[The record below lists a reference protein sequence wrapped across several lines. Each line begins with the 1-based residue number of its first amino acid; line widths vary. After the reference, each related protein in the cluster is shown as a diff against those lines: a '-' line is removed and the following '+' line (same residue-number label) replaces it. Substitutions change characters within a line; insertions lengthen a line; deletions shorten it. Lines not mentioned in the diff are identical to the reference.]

1 MESWKL
7 LKMGTVLSI
16 FNNNSFL
23 SSCDAAGNDEN
34 WDCGIWQ
41 WRAIVSSI
49 LLIEDPLFFVATV
62 ILFFYFPGRILHTK
76 KKHYIFERGLNFLPI
91 RRKIKLHFCCF
102 KIHQVSRSSYSGLTS
117 YASFVFH
124 NPSVLKKIDLLDL
137 LSLKD
142 WCFKSKR
149 GSKVWLEVNYP
160 EETDRSASA
169 LASARLNRWTKPH
182 ATRNA

>member
-1 MESWKL
+1 MPPPFSVVIQVHHLIPIPIHVFFFFLSGFKKWSFLNKSWVHIRSQRKGHGMFLLQAKTMSLQELGCVLAEEVFWIHLWLMESWKL

-49 LLIEDPLFFVATV
+49 LLIEDPLFFVETV

-76 KKHYIFERGLNFLPI
+76 KNIISLREDWT
-91 RRKIKLHFCCF
+91 FC
-102 KIHQVSRSSYSGLTS
+102 
-117 YASFVFH
+117 
-124 NPSVLKKIDLLDL
+124 P
-137 LSLKD
+137 
-142 WCFKSKR
+142 
-149 GSKVWLEVNYP
+149 LEG
-160 EETDRSASA
+160 
-169 LASARLNRWTKPH
+169 K
-182 ATRNA
+182 